1 MAQAGSRDY
10 ARENMMCPCGRIPYL
25 IRKRHVGYETGTPRS
40 LSQDLKMIVVC
51 RWLRNVSRE
60 IDAGE
65 QPSIEANAQT
75 KAIQGVEI
83 LVLKGHA

>member
-1 MAQAGSRDY
+1 
-10 ARENMMCPCGRIPYL
+10 
-25 IRKRHVGYETGTPRS
+25 
-40 LSQDLKMIVVC
+40 MIVVC